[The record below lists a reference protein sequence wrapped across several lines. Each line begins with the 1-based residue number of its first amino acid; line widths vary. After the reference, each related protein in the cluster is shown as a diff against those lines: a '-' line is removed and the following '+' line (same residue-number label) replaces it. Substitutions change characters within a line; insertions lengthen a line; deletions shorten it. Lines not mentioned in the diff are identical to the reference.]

1 MVVIIS
7 KAKIIEFYQTETK
20 AKELLLQ
27 WYNITLLSDW
37 QDFHSIK
44 QTFNSVDSVGK
55 DRYVFNIGGNKY
67 RIVAMI
73 HFSTRTVYL
82 RFVDTHKEYDKID
95 CKTI

>member
-1 MVVIIS
+1 MVIIS
-7 KAKIIEFYQTETK
+7 KAKIIEFYQTENK

-44 QTFNSVDSVGK
+44 QTFNSVDSVGN
-55 DRYVFNIGGNKY
+55 DRFVFNIGGNKY

-73 HFSTRTVYL
+73 HFNKRTIYL
-82 RFVDTHKEYDKID
+82 RFVGTH
-95 CKTI
+95 